1 MKIRTILYK
10 ITYVPKTHAMAKNGK
25 NSPEG
30 CPVHLDAK
38 SGPLESGDFG
48 DNGDF
53 AKMEKNGQRA
63 GDSIWMPKEALWRSG
78 PI

>member
-1 MKIRTILYK
+1 
-10 ITYVPKTHAMAKNGK
+10 MAKNGK

-30 CPVHLDAK
+30 CRVHLDAK

-53 AKMEKNGQRA
+53 AKMAKNGQRA
-63 GDSIWMPKEALWRSG
+63 GDSIWKPFGDNLRSG